1 VTAPSL
7 RADTSGKAIGAV
19 GGVLFL
25 AFGLWAMIAPASFF
39 DSVAAFEPYNEHFIR
54 DIGAFQIGLGATLLL
69 AALVTTDALTA
80 ALVGVGL
87 GAAAH
92 LVPHLVDLNAGGNP
106 IVDIPSWVLFGL
118 VLLIGG
124 RLRWRRIC
132 GTPAGD

>member
-1 VTAPSL
+1 MTAPSS
-7 RADTSGKAIGAV
+7 RTDGSWKAIGVV
-19 GGVLFL
+19 GGVVFL

-92 LVPHLVDLNAGGNP
+92 LVSHLIDLNAGGNP

-124 RLRWRRIC
+124 GLRWRRTR
-132 GTPAGD
+132 GTPTRH